1 MTEKQNYTADE
12 MRELREKFMRMLG
25 TKAPSYPHAVEQQF
39 PRILA
44 KLIEVWDT
52 PERSKYLDELT
63 FSSRAGRAG
72 FHGAVANELF
82 SLSTIFVVPP
92 ESALP
97 EAKGW
102 NSGSAA

>member
-1 MTEKQNYTADE
+1 MTENQKYTADE

-25 TKAPSYPHAVEQQF
+25 TKASSYPHSVEQQF

-52 PERSKYLDELT
+52 TERSKYLDELT
-63 FSSRAGRAG
+63 FSTRAGRAG
-72 FHGAVANELF
+72 FQGAVANELF
-82 SLSTIFVVPP
+82 NLSTIFVVPA

-102 NSGSAA
+102 NSGNAA

>member
-1 MTEKQNYTADE
+1 MAEEQNYTAEE
-12 MRELREKFMRMLG
+12 MREMREKFMRMLG
-25 TKAPSYPHAVEQQF
+25 DKASCYPHTVEQKF

-72 FHGAVANELF
+72 FQGAVANELF
-82 SLSTIFVVPP
+82 SLSTIFVVPA
-92 ESALP
+92 ESAIP

-102 NSGSAA
+102 NSGNAA

>member
-1 MTEKQNYTADE
+1 MADEQNYTADE
-12 MRELREKFMRMLG
+12 MRDMREKFMRMLG
-25 TKAPSYPHAVEQQF
+25 DKASCYPHTVEQNF

-44 KLIEVWDT
+44 KLLEVWNT

-63 FSSRAGRAG
+63 FSSRSGRAG
-72 FHGAVANELF
+72 FQGAVANELF

-92 ESALP
+92 ESDIP

-102 NSGSAA
+102 ASGNAA

>member
-1 MTEKQNYTADE
+1 MTEKQKYTADE
-12 MRELREKFMRMLG
+12 MSALREKFMRMVG
-25 TKAPSYPHAVEQQF
+25 ARASSYPHAVEQQF

-82 SLSTIFVVPP
+82 NLSTIFVVPP
-92 ESALP
+92 ESAMP

-102 NSGSAA
+102 NSGNAA